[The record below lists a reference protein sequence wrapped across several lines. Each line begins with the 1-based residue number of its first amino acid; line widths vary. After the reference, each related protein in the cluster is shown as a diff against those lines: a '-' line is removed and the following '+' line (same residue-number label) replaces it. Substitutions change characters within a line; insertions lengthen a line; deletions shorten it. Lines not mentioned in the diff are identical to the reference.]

1 MPVHMHRKVAI
12 AFFSIA
18 LSSTFLFTDFGSGSG
33 VKAQS
38 NSITVQRDNT
48 RFLKR
53 QRLRN
58 AVELNRLGFDR
69 SGVLLKPGVFNRRL
83 RFQNQRGFGRSG
95 AFINQNGANFGNN
108 FRDDGTFQLFERRR
122 LNALRNIAIKEQRS
136 GVSQRSVA
144 NDIILLDDGSTTT
157 GLSGVAVTRGAPACP
172 SNHNCGYRVYQDGSG
187 PRIITPGSGGPAD
200 GLPAFDGVSG
210 PLIITVE

>member
-69 SGVLLKPGVFNRRL
+69 SGVLLKPGVFNRGL
-83 RFQNQRGFGRSG
+83 RFQNKGRFNNRSG
-95 AFINQNGANFGNN
+95 VNLGRN

-122 LNALRNIAIKEQRS
+122 LNALRNIAIREHRSGIAQRNATNDIIILDDGGTSSAS
-136 GVSQRSVA
+136 GVS
-144 NDIILLDDGSTTT
+144 
-157 GLSGVAVTRGAPACP
+157 VTRGAPACP

-187 PRIITPGSGGPAD
+187 PRIITPGAGGLAD
-200 GLPAFDGVSG
+200 GLPAFDGVYG